1 MSIHPRRLRSGRTS
15 YDVKL
20 RAPDGR
26 QYARTFRTRKEA
38 EAYQTTERAA
48 HLEGSWIDPEAGA
61 VRLGDYAAEWLA
73 LKPTLRPRT
82 IELYE
87 YLLRVQLL
95 PGLGELS
102 LKQITSARVRTWY
115 ARLLQGGVSRS
126 TAAKAYRLLRS
137 ILATAFEDE
146 LLTRN
151 PCVLRGAGAERAAER
166 PVVSVAM
173 VAALADAIDDRYRA
187 MVLLAV
193 WAGLRFGEA
202 AGLERRDVDLDDQTV
217 RVDRQLQELK
227 DGSHVVGPPKSDAGH
242 RTIALP
248 PHIVPDLE
256 RHLQR
261 FVAANPTSRVFTSP
275 DGSPLRRS
283 NFNRR
288 VWQSACGSVALVGF
302 RFHDLRHTGNTLAA
316 STGASTRELMARMGH
331 SSPRAALICQHA
343 TLERDRTLADAL
355 AVLAEGG
362 PGAHGQ
368 PEATEDDPAQSR
380 MFYGC
385 SMTRRLDELLST
397 H

>member
-1 MSIHPRRLRSGRTS
+1 
-15 YDVKL
+15 VKL

-48 HLEGSWIDPEAGA
+48 HLKLTWIDPEAGA
-61 VRLGDYAAEWLA
+61 VILGDYAAQWLT

-82 IELYE
+82 FELYE
-87 YLLRVQLL
+87 YLLRVHLL
-95 PGLGELS
+95 PELGELS

-126 TAAKAYRLLRS
+126 MAAKAYRLLRS

-146 LLTRN
+146 LLARN
-151 PCVLRGAGAERAAER
+151 PCVLRGAGSERAAER
-166 PVVSVAM
+166 PVASVAM

-217 RVDRQLQELK
+217 RIERQLQELK

-248 PHIVPDLE
+248 PHMVQDLE
-256 RHLQR
+256 RHLR
-261 FVAANPTSRVFTSP
+261 WFVAADPSSRVFMSP
-275 DGSPLRRS
+275 DGSSLRRS
-283 NFNRR
+283 NLNRWA
-288 VWQSACGSVALVGF
+288 WQPACASVAPVGF

-316 STGASTRELMARMGH
+316 STRASTRELMARMGH
-331 SSPRAALICQHA
+331 SSPRAALIYQHA

-355 AVLAEGG
+355 AVLAAGG
-362 PGAHGQ
+362 SGSQERRELRIPMI
-368 PEATEDDPAQSR
+368 P
-380 MFYGC
+380 YIC
-385 SMTRRLDELLST
+385 SGVFV
-397 H
+397 HA